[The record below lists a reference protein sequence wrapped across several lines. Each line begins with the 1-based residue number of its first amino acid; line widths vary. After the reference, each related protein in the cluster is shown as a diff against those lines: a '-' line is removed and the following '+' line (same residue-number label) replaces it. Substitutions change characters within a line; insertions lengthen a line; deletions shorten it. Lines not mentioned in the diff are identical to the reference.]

1 MNFLRNLFFGFV
13 TLAAASAADDEIPDP
28 RDQHYDFAHKTLV
41 AAMEEGDGFLADLE
55 KKKDNLLKSL
65 WRDAGKAAKDSK
77 KVSATGLAFQVFK
90 VDETKTVVVVM
101 LPKPEV
107 TAEAFMVGCVVTKGG
122 KTETVYTLEKSFK
135 GGTVLCSWNDGTHGN
150 FGAGPEAKPEL
161 FRDAILKHEA
171 TP

>member
-1 MNFLRNLFFGFV
+1 MNFIRTLFLGLV
-13 TLAAASAADDEIPDP
+13 TLAVASAADDEIPDP
-28 RDQHYDFAHKTLV
+28 RDQHYGFAHKTLV

-65 WRDAGKAAKDSK
+65 WREAGKAAKDGK
-77 KVSATGLAFQVFK
+77 KVSATGLAFQLFK
-90 VDETKTVVVVM
+90 VDEKKTVVVVT

-107 TAEAFMVGCVVTKGG
+107 TVEAFMVGCVITKGG
-122 KTETVYTLEKSFK
+122 KTETVYTLEKSFA
-135 GGTVLCSWNDGTHGN
+135 GGTVFCGWNHGAHLN

-171 TP
+171 KP